1 MKMKGN
7 DTITTNKEVDV
18 SDCACEEEEEPSSC
32 LRFPFPL
39 EEVWHHIWTYFKKGL
54 VYNFIVYKTSYYNNN
69 K

>member
-1 MKMKGN
+1 
-7 DTITTNKEVDV
+7 V